1 MFSDI
6 IFSGDSRGD
15 DSLAHMLKRKPNVK
29 LHVFGHNHGESDTAY
44 CPLYGGTNMNITEGY
59 GAYFDEH
66 RTYINAATC
75 VGGAKAIGRRQA
87 ILIEFHAKFKAHY
100 GGK

>member
-29 LHVFGHNHGESDTAY
+29 LHVFGHNHGKSDTTY
-44 CPLYGGTNMNITEGY
+44 CPL
-59 GAYFDEH
+59 
-66 RTYINAATC
+66 
-75 VGGAKAIGRRQA
+75 
-87 ILIEFHAKFKAHY
+87 
-100 GGK
+100 